1 MGKAWHEKCLV
12 MSLSIR
18 RSITNYRAQRARP
31 REGTIAAR
39 TGRMGV
45 RIFPIAQES
54 RQTMRRRSSRRLREM
69 RRQLYVALPLMA
81 LVIGAMVLGLSLV
94 K

>member
-1 MGKAWHEKCLV
+1 
-12 MSLSIR
+12 
-18 RSITNYRAQRARP
+18 
-31 REGTIAAR
+31 
-39 TGRMGV
+39 
-45 RIFPIAQES
+45 
-54 RQTMRRRSSRRLREM
+54 M